1 MLGIIENYL
10 KYGFGCIEGVEVEV
24 GGAENKG

>member
-1 MLGIIENYL
+1 MLGIIENFEI
-10 KYGFGCIEGVEVEV
+10 YGYGYYIEIEVEV